1 MDLPFGLNPYEND
14 PGAWGASLV
23 NNAELLLAALDAVH
37 AHSVVEVGAYAGDL
51 TRLLLLW
58 AEPSGAAIT
67 AIDPSPQ
74 PELEALAREHPELQL
89 VRQTSLEALDGLDPA
104 DAIVLDGDHN
114 HYTVSEELRL
124 IAARSR
130 VAGKRFPL
138 ILLHDV
144 CWPHGRRDDY
154 YDPERIPVEHRQPVA
169 PESGLYP
176 GVSGTRPGG
185 LPYHWPAANEGGA
198 RNGVLTAIEDFIAE
212 REDLRLAV
220 VPAFFGLGLLY
231 ERSAPY
237 ADALGRQLDAWD
249 GNPLLARLERNRVLH
264 LASSHV
270 QLSLATDA
278 QQRVARLEAL
288 LRGMLDSRAFALA
301 ERWVRLREPERP
313 PFSRDEIRKAL
324 SDPRDP

>member
-1 MDLPFGLNPYEND
+1 
-14 PGAWGASLV
+14 
-23 NNAELLLAALDAVH
+23 
-37 AHSVVEVGAYAGDL
+37 
-51 TRLLLLW
+51 
-58 AEPSGAAIT
+58 
-67 AIDPSPQ
+67 
-74 PELEALAREHPELQL
+74 
-89 VRQTSLEALDGLDPA
+89 
-104 DAIVLDGDHN
+104 
-114 HYTVSEELRL
+114 
-124 IAARSR
+124 
-130 VAGKRFPL
+130 
-138 ILLHDV
+138 
-144 CWPHGRRDDY
+144 
-154 YDPERIPVEHRQPVA
+154 
-169 PESGLYP
+169 
-176 GVSGTRPGG
+176 
-185 LPYHWPAANEGGA
+185 
-198 RNGVLTAIEDFIAE
+198 VLTAIEDFIAE

-237 ADALGRQLDAWD
+237 ADALGRQLDPWD